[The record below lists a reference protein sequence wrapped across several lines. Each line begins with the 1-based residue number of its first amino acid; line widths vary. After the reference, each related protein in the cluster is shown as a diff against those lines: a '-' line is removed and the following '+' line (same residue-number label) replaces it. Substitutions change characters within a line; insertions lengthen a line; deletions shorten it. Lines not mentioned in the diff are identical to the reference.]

1 MADKEARQ
9 TIAKLEEKIGLLE
22 EQVEALTEENAM
34 AWFMLDEMKAS
45 DVRNMDLSE
54 RLNKMVEGQ
63 VAQLKLMQM
72 RKGDA

>member
-9 TIAKLEEKIGLLE
+9 TIAELEEKIGLLE
-22 EQVEALTEENAM
+22 EKVEALTEENAM

-45 DVRNMDLSE
+45 DVRNMDLSKK
-54 RLNKMVEGQ
+54 LNEMVEGQ

>member
-9 TIAKLEEKIGLLE
+9 TIAKLEEKVGFLE